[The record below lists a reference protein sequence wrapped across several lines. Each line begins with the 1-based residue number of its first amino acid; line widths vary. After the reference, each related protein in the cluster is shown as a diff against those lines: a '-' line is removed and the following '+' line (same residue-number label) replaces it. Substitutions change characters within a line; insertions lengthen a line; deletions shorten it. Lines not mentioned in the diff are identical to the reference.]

1 MATAPGQG
9 TRAAASKSTSTRARI
24 RDEARKL
31 FVSYGIETVTYGD
44 IASRVG
50 TTRANVHYHYG
61 NKSALVKA
69 VFEDTFERVDAT
81 LRAIWTTPGLTLDQR
96 LERALEDART
106 RFQEFN
112 DDADGRR
119 PWSLSGRA
127 RLENQQVDTAVID
140 GIVTMSRQF
149 EAYVGQ
155 AIEEA
160 KASGELRPDAPVRE
174 IMLLITPLWYYGS
187 PITQFSG
194 MNKLEEHYTAT
205 RNVIARAY
213 GAR

>member
-1 MATAPGQG
+1 MTTASGQG
-9 TRAAASKSTSTRARI
+9 TRANASGSTRAKI

-31 FVSYGIETVTYGD
+31 FVSYGIEAVTYGD
-44 IASRVG
+44 IATRVG

-61 NKSALVKA
+61 NKAALVKA
-69 VFEDTFERVDAT
+69 VFDDTFERVDAV
-81 LRAIWTTPGLTLDQR
+81 LREIWTTPGLTLDQR

-106 RFQEFN
+106 RFHEFN
-112 DDADGRR
+112 DDVGGRR

-127 RLENQQVDTAVID
+127 RLENQQVDKAVID

-149 EAYVGQ
+149 EAYVSQ

-160 KASGELRPDAPVRE
+160 REAGELRADAPVRE

-194 MNKLEEHYTAT
+194 MTKLEEHYAAT
-205 RNVIARAY
+205 RNAIANAY

>member
-1 MATAPGQG
+1 MATVSGERTLPAEP
-9 TRAAASKSTSTRARI
+9 RSTRARI
-24 RDEARKL
+24 REEARKL
-31 FVSYGIETVTYGD
+31 FVSYGIKAVTYGD
-44 IASRVG
+44 IAARVG

-69 VFEDTFERVDAT
+69 VFDETFEQVDIA
-81 LRAIWTTPGLTLDQR
+81 LREVWTTPGLTLDQR
-96 LERALEDART
+96 LERAQEDARV
-106 RFQEFN
+106 RFHEFN

-127 RLENQQVDTAVID
+127 RLENQQVEKEVID
-140 GIVTMSRQF
+140 GIVAMSRQF
-149 EAYVGQ
+149 EAYVRQ
-155 AIEEA
+155 AIEQA

-174 IMLLITPLWYYGS
+174 IMLLITPLWHYGS

-194 MNKLEEHYTAT
+194 MTKLEEHYTAT
-205 RNVIARAY
+205 RNVIANAY